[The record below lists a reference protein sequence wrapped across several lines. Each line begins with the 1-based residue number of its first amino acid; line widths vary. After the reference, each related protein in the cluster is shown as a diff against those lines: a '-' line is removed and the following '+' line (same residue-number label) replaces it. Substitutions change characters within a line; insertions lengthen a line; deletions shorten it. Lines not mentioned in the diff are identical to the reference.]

1 MLSNRLWLKRVH
13 QDQDWYLVDTTSND
27 VIEVATRRREDVEI
41 PTLRLTIRP
50 SQKSTNVVQVS
61 TEAVALTRSRSENV
75 DESTTGLASGLR
87 TQISLN
93 AVTDL

>member
-13 QDQDWYLVDTTSND
+13 QDQDWYLVDTTSKD

-41 PTLRLTIRP
+41 PTLQSTIRP

-75 DESTTGLASGLR
+75 DESTTGS
-87 TQISLN
+87 SS
-93 AVTDL
+93 D